1 MDKSIACKRKKA
13 YNLSMTETRAK
24 KIFEQYNPA
33 GDVVRCPNGRAKMRK
48 PLDLYA
54 KAAVNLY
61 GIIRRDE
68 FAGIF
73 NAQNE
78 EQTTADEVYTI
89 LLPIALKSGWYGFYK
104 DYIVHYVI
112 LQNFDWVEYLERE
125 QAGKPRYIPEKDQ
138 FLQYEWEGY
147 EESDHWWD
155 VRMFIVKAFGSNKDT
170 SEGFDEIKNYIT
182 HSIGLK
188 ELGAIMQ
195 KHNLLFDSGEQFQKF
210 LNLLV
215 LAKNNTRTWE
225 NSGHTPN
232 EMMKLLADKRPKET
246 VVNLPVKVGRNERCP
261 CGSGK
266 KYKDCCALIESSG
279 AAQLS
284 FGERKLF
291 YETWYKLL
299 DFINQKHKIFN
310 FRIKPV
316 YPAIHDETQLYKI
329 SQKLWKNPQ
338 QIEEFINGCGDLSD
352 EEIRLLQSWEKRH
365 IKGQFLL
372 MRYENEYAVLM
383 RTDKGEDPKLYAVK
397 GMSTSIA
404 EAMHRKLPVMLDT
417 VLLPFG
423 DKIIYDSF
431 MASLPLLFGDGMREI
446 LDDDY
451 ARAKDMYGITMK
463 L

>member
-1 MDKSIACKRKKA
+1 
-13 YNLSMTETRAK
+13 MTETMAK

-33 GDVVRCPNGRAKMRK
+33 GGVVRCPNGRAKMRK

-73 NAQNE
+73 NAQNK

-89 LLPIALKSGWYGFYK
+89 LLPNVLKFCYYGFYK
-104 DYIVHYVI
+104 DYIVHYVV
-112 LQNFDWVEYLERE
+112 LHNFDWVEYLERE
-125 QAGKPRYIPEKDQ
+125 QAGKPRYIPKKDQ

-147 EESDHWWD
+147 EDSSHWQD
-155 VRMFIVKAFGSNKDT
+155 VLNFMLEAFVFNKNT
-170 SEGFDEIKNYIT
+170 FKGFNEIKNYFT
-182 HSIGLK
+182 HSNELK
-188 ELGAIMQ
+188 EFDAIMQ
-195 KHNLLFDSGEQFQKF
+195 KHNLLCDSEEQLQKF
-210 LNLLV
+210 INLLV

-225 NSGHTPN
+225 NQGYTPN
-232 EMMKLLADKRPKET
+232 EMMKLLADKRPKEPFI
-246 VVNLPVKVGRNERCP
+246 NPHVKVGRNERCP

-266 KYKDCCALIESSG
+266 KYKNCCALTESSG

-284 FGERKLF
+284 FDERKLF

-316 YPAIHDETQLYKI
+316 YPALHDETQLYKI
-329 SQKLWKNPQ
+329 REKLWEKPQ
-338 QIEEFINGCGDLSD
+338 QIEEFISGSGDLSD
-352 EEIRLLQSWEKRH
+352 EEIRLLQSWEKRR

-372 MRYENEYAVLM
+372 MKYENEYAVFM
-383 RTDKGEDPKLYAVK
+383 RVDKEEDPKLYAVK

-404 EAMHRKLPVMLDT
+404 EAMRRELPVMLDT

-431 MASLPLLFGDGMREI
+431 MTSHFLVFGNGMRKMFN
-446 LDDDY
+446 DDY
-451 ARAKDMYGITMK
+451 SRAKDMYGITTK

>member
-1 MDKSIACKRKKA
+1 M
-13 YNLSMTETRAK
+13 SMTETRAR

-33 GDVVRCPNGRAKMRK
+33 GSVIRCPSGRAKMRK

-73 NAQNE
+73 NAQNK

-89 LLPIALKSGWYGFYK
+89 LLPNVLKFGCYGFYK
-104 DYIVHYVI
+104 DYIVHYVV
-112 LQNFDWVEYLERE
+112 LRNFDWVEYLERE
-125 QAGKPRYIPEKDQ
+125 QAGKPRYIPKKDQ
-138 FLQYEWEGY
+138 FLQYEWEEY
-147 EESDHWWD
+147 EETNHWWD
-155 VRMFIVKAFGSNKDT
+155 VRMFMVEAFGANKDT

-182 HSIGLK
+182 RSIGLK
-188 ELGAIMQ
+188 ELDAIMQ
-195 KHNLLFDSGEQFQKF
+195 KHNLLCDSGEQFQKF
-210 LNLLV
+210 LSLLV

-225 NSGHTPN
+225 NQGYTPN
-232 EMMKLLADKRPKET
+232 EMMKLLADKRPKEP
-246 VVNLPVKVGRNERCP
+246 VINLPVKVGRNERCP

-266 KYKDCCALIESSG
+266 KYKNCCALVEASG

-284 FGERKLF
+284 FGERKLY

-329 SQKLWKNPQ
+329 REKLWASPR
-338 QIEEFINGCGDLSD
+338 QIEEFINGRGDLSD
-352 EEIRLLQSWEKRH
+352 NEINLLQSWEKRH

-372 MRYENEYAVLM
+372 MKYENEYAVLM
-383 RTDKGEDPKLYAVK
+383 RADKGKDPKLYAVK

-404 EAMHRKLPVMLDT
+404 EAMHRDLPVMLDT

-431 MASLPLLFGDGMREI
+431 MISLPLTFGDGMREM
-446 LDDDY
+446 LYDDY
-451 ARAKDMYGITMK
+451 ARAKDMYGITTK

>member
-1 MDKSIACKRKKA
+1 
-13 YNLSMTETRAK
+13 MTQIKAK
-24 KIFEQYNPA
+24 KIFEQYNPS
-33 GDVVRCPNGRAKMRK
+33 GGVIRCPNGRAKMRK

-73 NAQNE
+73 NAQNK

-89 LLPIALKSGWYGFYK
+89 LLPNVLKSGWYGFYK
-104 DYIVHYVI
+104 DYLVHYAV
-112 LQNFDWVEYLERE
+112 LRDFDWVEFLERE
-125 QAGKPRYIPEKDQ
+125 QAGKPRYVPKKEK
-138 FLQYEWEGY
+138 FLEYEWEEY
-147 EESDHWWD
+147 EEADHWWN
-155 VRMFIVKAFGSNKDT
+155 VRRFMLETFGFNKDME
-170 SEGFDEIKNYIT
+170 EGFYAIKYYVI
-182 HSIGLK
+182 HSIGFK
-188 ELGAIMQ
+188 ELDSIMQ
-195 KHNLLFDSGEQFQKF
+195 KHNLLCDTEEQFQKF
-210 LNLLV
+210 LSLLV
-215 LAKNNTRTWE
+215 LAKNNSRTWE

-232 EMMKLLADKRPKET
+232 EMMKLFADKRPTEPFI
-246 VVNLPVKVGRNERCP
+246 NPHIKVGRNERCP

-266 KYKDCCALIESSG
+266 KYKNCCALTEASG
-279 AAQLS
+279 AAQIS
-284 FGERKLF
+284 FGERKIF

-299 DFINQKHKIFN
+299 DFINHKHHIFN
-310 FRIKPV
+310 FRIEPV

-329 SQKLWKNPQ
+329 REKLWASPQ
-338 QIEEFINGCGDLSD
+338 QIGEFISGCGSLSD

-372 MRYENEYAVLM
+372 MKYENEYAVLM
-383 RTDKGEDPKLYAVK
+383 RADKDVDPRLYAVK

-431 MASLPLLFGDGMREI
+431 MASLPLSFGDGIRKM

-451 ARAKDMYGITMK
+451 ARAKDMYGITTR